1 MNDKKEMTVKELS
14 SLLTIMKKR
23 LLVGNHSE
31 QTVVNYV
38 RAVEYLC
45 KYVGK
50 HPQDIEIDEITDY
63 LYELQYK
70 KFRAWRTIKI
80 YVAGLRWYY
89 QNILENEDLAA
100 KIPYP
105 KEEQDLPVVLS
116 REELKK
122 LFNACDNIKH
132 KMMLKLLYSSG
143 LRRNELLNLKIED
156 IITNDGKFR
165 IRINRSKG
173 NKDRYTVLSKS
184 LLPELR
190 QYFKAYQPRI
200 YLFNGRRKSE
210 SMSTGGI
217 RHALKMAVKK
227 SGIKKDVN
235 LHILRHCFASHCL
248 EDGMNIRTLQE
259 LLGHA
264 SILTTMVYLHVSDIP
279 LLKAF
284 SPLDKWGDLS

>member
-1 MNDKKEMTVKELS
+1 MNVSTNSSSEFIRS
-14 SLLTIMKKR
+14 SLNSRISFL
-23 LLVGNHSE
+23 NS
-31 QTVVNYV
+31 Q
-38 RAVEYLC
+38 
-45 KYVGK
+45 
-50 HPQDIEIDEITDY
+50 
-63 LYELQYK
+63 
-70 KFRAWRTIKI
+70 
-80 YVAGLRWYY
+80 
-89 QNILENEDLAA
+89 

-105 KEEQDLPVVLS
+105 KEEQDLPVILS
-116 REELKK
+116 RQELVK
-122 LFNACDNIKH
+122 LFNACDNTKH
-132 KMMLKLLYSSG
+132 RMMLMLCYSSG
-143 LRRNELLNLKIED
+143 LRRNELLNLKIDD

-173 NKDRYTVLSKS
+173 NKDRYTVLSER

-190 QYFKAYQPRI
+190 QYFKVSRPRV
-200 YLFNGRRKSE
+200 YLFNGRKKGE
-210 SMSTGGI
+210 PMSAGGI

-227 SGIKKDVN
+227 SGIKKDMN

-264 SILTTMVYLHVSDIP
+264 SILTTMIYLHVSDIP

>member
-1 MNDKKEMTVKELS
+1 MENKKDLSVNDLS
-14 SLLTIMKKR
+14 SLLKKMKKR
-23 LLVGNHSE
+23 LLVGNHSP

-38 RAVEYLC
+38 RSLEYLC
-45 KYVGK
+45 KFVGK
-50 HPQDIEIDEITDY
+50 HPKEIELDEITDF
-63 LYELQYK
+63 LYEMQYK

-89 QNILENEDLAA
+89 QHIENNEELAS

-116 REELKK
+116 RDELSK
-122 LFNACDNIKH
+122 LFENCDNLKH
-132 KMMLKLLYSSG
+132 RVMLILVYSSG

-156 IITNDGKFR
+156 VITKDGKFR

-173 NKDRYTVLSKS
+173 NKDRYTVLSKD

-190 QYFKAYQPRI
+190 KYFEIYRPRI
-200 YLFNGRRKSE
+200 YLFNGRYKSQP
-210 SMSTGGI
+210 MSAGGL
-217 RHALKMAVKK
+217 RHALKMAIKQ
-227 SGIKKDVN
+227 SGIKREIN

-284 SPLDKWGDLS
+284 SPFDNWPKS